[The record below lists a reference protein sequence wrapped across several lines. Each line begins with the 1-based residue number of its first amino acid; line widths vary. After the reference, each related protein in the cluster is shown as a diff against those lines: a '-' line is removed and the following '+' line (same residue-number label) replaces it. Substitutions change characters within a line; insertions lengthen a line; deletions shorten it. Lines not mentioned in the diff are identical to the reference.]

1 MKDSRQLDGGTAK
14 KFRPRVPQWR
24 EKLGVIVCLLLLPF
38 VAGAQSKTVTLQVK
52 EMGVEEIILELRQT
66 SGYRFL
72 FNHEE
77 VKDLGAK
84 SIDMQN
90 APIEDVMK
98 AVLEGTGMT
107 FRIEND
113 VIVIQPQQPTG
124 TIKEVRV
131 QGQVR
136 DEQGQP
142 LPGVTVVLKGT
153 TLGTATNVEGKYNLT
168 LPGNIPNPILVFSFV
183 GMKTK
188 EITCQ
193 GKTTL
198 NVKLEEEVKGM
209 DEVVVTGYFNKAKSS
224 YTGEA
229 KTYSSEELKRVNPVN
244 LLSALSVL
252 DPSFKMV
259 ENTIKPSFFRIFA
272 ILT

>member
-14 KFRPRVPQWR
+14 KFRHRVPQWR

-90 APIEDVMK
+90 APIEDVME

-113 VIVIQPQQPTG
+113 VIVTD
-124 TIKEVRV
+124 RDS
-131 QGQVR
+131 QGSARARASPRRARATAPGR
-136 DEQGQP
+136 DG
-142 LPGVTVVLKGT
+142 G
-153 TLGTATNVEGKYNLT
+153 VEGDN
-168 LPGNIPNPILVFSFV
+168 
-183 GMKTK
+183 
-188 EITCQ
+188 
-193 GKTTL
+193 
-198 NVKLEEEVKGM
+198 
-209 DEVVVTGYFNKAKSS
+209 
-224 YTGEA
+224 
-229 KTYSSEELKRVNPVN
+229 
-244 LLSALSVL
+244 
-252 DPSFKMV
+252 
-259 ENTIKPSFFRIFA
+259 FRDSHER
-272 ILT
+272 